1 MKRFFFSAILIAAIA
16 TSCTKSGIIES
27 PIYDSPISFEPYTG
41 RTPVTKATEAKEAT
55 IKTTGFHVTGFLEN
69 AQGAISDPTKP
80 YMNKDVTFN
89 TSTSKWGYEGA
100 AYWPESGTLSFV
112 AYGLNVNDST
122 DPIFV
127 PKNTGN
133 YTEFTYTVPDAVAD
147 QKDLLV
153 SNLINGKSIDDNG
166 PVEVTL
172 KHVLSK
178 VGFQVVTNNPAPTS
192 PSATDVKVTIKN
204 ITLNGVFKKSGDV
217 NLTATTAAITPG
229 SETKNKYSLF
239 DSEYSKGATGTDY
252 SGFITNDTGANN
264 PVTIYRNTTFNGDT
278 QEIKYNNKTINV
290 PARTDDVDA
299 DRFMMIM
306 PGIVGDLQT
315 QDVYDIDGDGNKTEE
330 TTTPYIEV
338 IYQLTDAEE
347 QIARVPLLKDN
358 GATANPRY
366 TNWDFVAGTAYEFV
380 FKVSTTAVGFSV
392 IVDTWKDSNG
402 TANSADSKEYNL
414 TPEIN

>member
-1 MKRFFFSAILIAAIA
+1 
-16 TSCTKSGIIES
+16 
-27 PIYDSPISFEPYTG
+27 
-41 RTPVTKATEAKEAT
+41 
-55 IKTTGFHVTGFLEN
+55 
-69 AQGAISDPTKP
+69 
-80 YMNKDVTFN
+80 MNKDVNFA
-89 TSTSKWGYEGA
+89 SDKWGYEGA

-112 AYGLNVNDST
+112 AYGLNVNGSA

-127 PKNTGN
+127 PKNVGN
-133 YTEFTYTVPDAVAD
+133 YTEFTYTVPNEVAN
-147 QKDLLV
+147 QKDLLI
-153 SNLINGKSIDDNG
+153 SDLIKGKSIDDNG
-166 PVEVTL
+166 PVQVTL

-178 VGFQVVTNNPAPTS
+178 VGFKVATNNDAPAT

-229 SETKNKYSLF
+229 SETINKYSLF